1 MSQQELHIHPVER
14 TWIIIGIVMLVVF
27 AGAVFI
33 SGFGYGF
40 QLPAPAAI
48 VNPALVATPGATS
61 FGEAGV
67 KELSPGN
74 YEVYVLAQ
82 MWQFTPAT
90 ITVPQGSR
98 VTFYVTSKDVQ
109 HGFKI
114 QGTNINMMALPGEV
128 GRLTATFDTPGTY
141 NFLCHEYCGA
151 LHHTMYGQLVVT
163 E

>member
-1 MSQQELHIHPVER
+1 MHIDRYER
-14 TWIIIGIVMLVVF
+14 LFLYAAVALLVVF
-27 AGAVFI
+27 MGALAVSSFA
-33 SGFGYGF
+33 YGIRV
-40 QLPAPAAI
+40 PTAYERVDPRT
-48 VNPALVATPGATS
+48 VATPPS
-61 FGEAGV
+61 PWGEPV
-67 KELSPGN
+67 ENRLKELSPGN

-114 QGTNINMMALPGEV
+114 QGTNINMMAQPGEE
-128 GRLTATFDTPGTY
+128 GRLTATFDTHGTY
-141 NFLCHEYCGA
+141 NYLSNEYSAA